1 MYKIILFQLFL
12 IILILNLKYHT
23 SENFDNKSS
32 QLGFN
37 DKLKINEID
46 INNELY
52 IMTVA
57 TENYSNNLLNSLNTI
72 KISNPFII
80 VNVYCINWSDNK
92 LNEFIKIFPKY
103 KFINYKDNYIKE
115 KLKNNE
121 KSGYVIKLKVE
132 LIYQSFIKN
141 KKNLL
146 FFDADT
152 KIMNKIHPLLE
163 KYKNNDI
170 LITYRPKA
178 KERSLFASGVMGF
191 TYNRNTQYFLKQYN
205 YNTFNNITNK
215 EDYHPRT
222 IDGWWHDQIGF
233 LKTYKQFPNIKY
245 YFFTETE
252 HNLSGKHN
260 PKQKKLDYAIFQSY

>member
-1 MYKIILFQLFL
+1 MYKIILLL
-12 IILILNLKYHT
+12 LISIILILNLKYNT

-37 DKLKINEID
+37 DKLKINEKD

-57 TENYSNNLLNSLNTI
+57 TENYSNNLLNSLTTI
-72 KISNPFII
+72 KISNPGTI
-80 VNVYCINWSDNK
+80 VYVYCINWSDDNF
-92 LNEFIKIFPKY
+92 NEFKKKFPEY
-103 KFINYKDNYIKE
+103 KFIKYKDNYIKE
-115 KLKNNE
+115 KLKNNI
-121 KSGYVIKLKVE
+121 KSGYVIKLKVK

-170 LITYRPKA
+170 FITYRPKE
-178 KERSLFASGVMGF
+178 KERSLFNSAVMGF
-191 TYNRNTQYFLKQYN
+191 TYNKKTQYFLKQYD

-222 IDGWWHDQIGF
+222 IDGWWHDQLGF

-260 PKQKKLDYAIFQSY
+260 RKQKKLDNAIFQSY